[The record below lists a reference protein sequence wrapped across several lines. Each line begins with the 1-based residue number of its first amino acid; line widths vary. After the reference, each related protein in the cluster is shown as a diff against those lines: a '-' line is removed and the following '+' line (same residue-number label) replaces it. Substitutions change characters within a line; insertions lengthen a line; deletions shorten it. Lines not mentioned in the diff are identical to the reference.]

1 MEDNASVGFGQY
13 DSDGCGRIN
22 FANEVGVNMENSIL
36 FYILS
41 GLIVLSA
48 FLMVV
53 VVNPIYSSLFLV
65 MAMVAISGIF
75 YLLEAYFIAGVQL
88 IVYAGAV
95 MVLFVMVLMLFDL
108 KRELMAF
115 SRGIFSGFLKLTSA
129 GAILGLVF
137 GAAERSTEMMKSPSV
152 SSSVAASGYSSEM
165 KQLTQILFSEYLLE
179 FEILGVLLLLI
190 AVGVVAVSR
199 SKGGTHART

>member
-1 MEDNASVGFGQY
+1 
-13 DSDGCGRIN
+13 
-22 FANEVGVNMENSIL
+22 MENSIL

>member
-1 MEDNASVGFGQY
+1 
-13 DSDGCGRIN
+13 
-22 FANEVGVNMENSIL
+22 
-36 FYILS
+36 
-41 GLIVLSA
+41 
-48 FLMVV
+48 
-53 VVNPIYSSLFLV
+53 
-65 MAMVAISGIF
+65 
-75 YLLEAYFIAGVQL
+75 
-88 IVYAGAV
+88 

-137 GAAERSTEMMKSPSV
+137 GAAERSTEMMKSPSM

-179 FEILGVLLLLI
+179 FEILGVLLLLL